1 MIKEEQVEQYLAPF
15 KPKGLKKEDFSSFS
29 IPYQKLAGYI
39 TNTMEYRDQ
48 QRLLASFSTLG
59 FPDKLWETQEG
70 KSLVEL
76 LFSKVQAPYIQR
88 IWDAIY
94 QYSFQIYSERR
105 PFRSKDPE
113 DYRGKQLKALRWL
126 YQLHTSGIGA
136 IPVAEQFQYAV
147 YKGGEENLFAIVLSE
162 DPDKYYP
169 LIEEIFLGEHEIGAV
184 CMSIIKAA
192 LMVEDTRYHTLV
204 EKLLLA
210 AQLQEGL
217 RQMILESLDETTIP
231 AFQHFIGVILEH
243 NLTRFSSVVRAVDVW
258 FGFGWE
264 APQQAVVKRTLEL
277 AQRYLANSTEARK
290 GINSKDNLER
300 YVALWAVAVYN
311 VEEALSL
318 AVEALNNTHT
328 GYEAS
333 VAVLYFMQQTNK
345 KTVEIVPFAE
355 RNFGVEPVW
364 DYWILRNLPKG
375 ELSPILFEKIRVSV
389 QKLPKEGKTFEG
401 VGFRWLNITLK
412 PLDLYHCMLTAAN
425 EDQQQILAAEL
436 SDIPVDIRHY
446 LLNRV
451 YPVLSRNRYSS

>member
-1 MIKEEQVEQYLAPF
+1 MIKEEQAEQYLAPF

-204 EKLLLA
+204 EKLL
-210 AQLQEGL
+210 
-217 RQMILESLDETTIP
+217 
-231 AFQHFIGVILEH
+231 
-243 NLTRFSSVVRAVDVW
+243 
-258 FGFGWE
+258 
-264 APQQAVVKRTLEL
+264 
-277 AQRYLANSTEARK
+277 
-290 GINSKDNLER
+290 
-300 YVALWAVAVYN
+300 
-311 VEEALSL
+311 
-318 AVEALNNTHT
+318 
-328 GYEAS
+328 
-333 VAVLYFMQQTNK
+333 
-345 KTVEIVPFAE
+345 
-355 RNFGVEPVW
+355 
-364 DYWILRNLPKG
+364 
-375 ELSPILFEKIRVSV
+375 
-389 QKLPKEGKTFEG
+389 
-401 VGFRWLNITLK
+401 
-412 PLDLYHCMLTAAN
+412 
-425 EDQQQILAAEL
+425 
-436 SDIPVDIRHY
+436 
-446 LLNRV
+446 
-451 YPVLSRNRYSS
+451 